1 MKKLLYSALIFLSYV
16 SASYAQVGPGLTCP
30 SSTPCYVIESG
41 GGAPTT
47 ANQGTQAASAAGSTW
62 FVQEYLGGSAVGLT
76 NAFPV
81 QPGTGATFPISALS
95 LPLPT
100 GASTDASLTD
110 VQSAPGTPQTT
121 AVTVQGNAAGIPIL
135 FSATALPLPTGAA
148 TSANQTNGS
157 QLTGVLGQNGSGIS
171 STSNPVPVNIIGT
184 NGAATTPTQTNV
196 SCTTSSSTILAANS
210 ATQSESFHLAATAAN
225 AVWLNFAGATAV
237 QAAPSFDLQPGQT
250 ITWSVSGGLLPV
262 SAITCIASASTSVT
276 EMYK

>member
-1 MKKLLYSALIFLSYV
+1 MGCMREKCVMKKLLYSALIFLSYV

-95 LPLPT
+95 LPLPS

-121 AVTVQGNAAGIPIL
+121 SVTIQGNASGVPIPISGTIAATQSGTWNIGSVTTL
-135 FSATALPLPTGAA
+135 PDITVSSSALPTGASTA
-148 TSANQTNGS
+148 ANQTS
-157 QLTGVLGQNGSGIS
+157 VQS
-171 STSNPVPVNIIGT
+171 SPGT
-184 NGAATTPTQTNV
+184 PQT
-196 SCTTSSSTILAANS
+196 
-210 ATQSESFHLAATAAN
+210 
-225 AVWLNFAGATAV
+225 
-237 QAAPSFDLQPGQT
+237 
-250 ITWSVSGGLLPV
+250 
-262 SAITCIASASTSVT
+262 
-276 EMYK
+276 